1 MNFRKNASDDYQELN
16 RTVSAVQIPEFIKK
30 KVSERLTREEIAD
43 FTCIEWRKRASIR
56 DIEKI
61 KEKDLN

>member
-61 KEKDLN
+61 KEKALN

>member
-1 MNFRKNASDDYQELN
+1 MNFRKNSSDDYQELN

-43 FTCIEWRKRASIR
+43 FTCIEWRKRASIG
-56 DIEKI
+56 
-61 KEKDLN
+61 DLKNFKGKALN